1 MAQARAVS
9 DAAQAAA
16 QATEAAQAVMASAH
30 EARRIEAL
38 SRFIQKPDMYK
49 PDTREQEIDQWTDWR
64 HVMRNYLG
72 VIDANYLTE
81 MDVVEARTNEEAV
94 LNAATH
100 PDAARRS
107 RELYAILA
115 SFMRN
120 RPLKILRNVA
130 GSNGY
135 EAWRQ
140 LMLEMQP
147 QTRQRQLALMT
158 QLNNMSF
165 DPKRSLNEQLGK
177 FDEVVREYERISG
190 TTYPDDLRI
199 STLVSAAPAPL
210 QVQLHMA
217 LTPATTYSELKEKV
231 LAYERSTTKWHA
243 SSGLQF
249 PAVAATVDHGTPMEI
264 DMVTHGGKKGGGK
277 KGVKKDKG
285 SGKGKDL
292 QRKGQSKGRRQGR
305 RRESRAQEGQPT
317 QCEVSCV
324 REAGP
329 LHARLLVQSAWREGC
344 EPGAREDNAAPSTP
358 SSSVHPQQLPVTPG
372 AKAVRR
378 IKMATPPT
386 AARTEIFDI
395 SEDAIADFALDPVE
409 PYFVQM
415 VTEATVGAPTDPST
429 DTMIILDSGAD
440 AAWCRMLL
448 ETAAPLLKDTLQS
461 CRMRKATASTAA
473 RIGSLIFGLRLPTG
487 GALQ

>member
-1 MAQARAVS
+1 MAGQWRKARAVS

-305 RRESRAQEGQPT
+305 RR
-317 QCEVSCV
+317 
-324 REAGP
+324 
-329 LHARLLVQSAWREGC
+329 
-344 EPGAREDNAAPSTP
+344 
-358 SSSVHPQQLPVTPG
+358 
-372 AKAVRR
+372 
-378 IKMATPPT
+378 
-386 AARTEIFDI
+386 
-395 SEDAIADFALDPVE
+395 
-409 PYFVQM
+409 
-415 VTEATVGAPTDPST
+415 
-429 DTMIILDSGAD
+429 
-440 AAWCRMLL
+440 
-448 ETAAPLLKDTLQS
+448 
-461 CRMRKATASTAA
+461 
-473 RIGSLIFGLRLPTG
+473 
-487 GALQ
+487 